1 MENTDNLSEQTE
13 NRFMAIETKLAYL
26 EDFVSKMQEEV
37 VSQQKTIENLRIE
50 NKILSDRIHDISENL
65 EIPNRK
71 PPHY

>member
-1 MENTDNLSEQTE
+1 
-13 NRFMAIETKLAYL
+13 MAVETKLAYL

-50 NKILSDRIHDISENL
+50 NKILSDRIQDISENL

-71 PPHY
+71 QPHY

>member
-1 MENTDNLSEQTE
+1 MENTDNLSKQTE

>member
-1 MENTDNLSEQTE
+1 MENKENLNEQTE
-13 NRFMAIETKLAYL
+13 NRFMAVETKLAYL
-26 EDFVSKMQEEV
+26 EDFVNKMQEEV

>member
-1 MENTDNLSEQTE
+1 MKNTENLNEQTE
-13 NRFMAIETKLAYL
+13 NRFMAVETKLAYL

-50 NKILSDRIHDISENL
+50 NKILSGRIQDISDNL

>member
-1 MENTDNLSEQTE
+1 MGNTDNLSEQTE

>member
-1 MENTDNLSEQTE
+1 MKNTENLNEQTE
-13 NRFMAIETKLAYL
+13 NRFMAVETKLAYL
-26 EDFVSKMQEEV
+26 EDFVNKMQEEV

-50 NKILSDRIHDISENL
+50 NKILSGRIQDISDNL

>member
-1 MENTDNLSEQTE
+1 MENKENLSEQAE
-13 NRFMAIETKLAYL
+13 NRFMAVETKLAYL
-26 EDFVSKMQEEV
+26 EDFVNKMQEEV

-50 NKILSDRIHDISENL
+50 NKILSDRIQDISENL

>member
-50 NKILSDRIHDISENL
+50 NKILSDRIQDISENL